1 MEGNMGR
8 LKPISKYSFL
18 LIGKL
23 NILITS
29 DAEFLDAKANVGNV
43 VGDIERLRNL
53 GDQGVRIMNWTS
65 DPKDRSEDDRV
76 ESDLQNNK
84 PDGPI

>member
-1 MEGNMGR
+1 MGS
-8 LKPISKYSFL
+8 LKLISKYSFL

-29 DAEFLDAKANVGNV
+29 DAEFLDAKTNVGYV
-43 VGDIERLRNL
+43 VGDIPRLRNL